1 MSSRKDAFL
10 QRIELLM
17 DRKLVDIDQGAID
30 SARIVD
36 LPDIAASEPPPPP
49 IQSALDIIR
58 FALLVNSINHQF
70 WDVADGQFERYS
82 HQGKVGA
89 IAMMAGVGA
98 LLSEAGSFDALEKRG
113 PLLPADIARCFGPI
127 PDPAGRAQAL
137 NESIGPKG
145 KAAAMLLADAWRD
158 EGHWDLSHAS
168 AVSTLLPAGF
178 EDSFL
183 KKSQLCL
190 WMAQGMMASRGFEPP
205 SVELTCFADYQIPKV
220 LRGMGVLLYGKRI
233 AAKVDAGCVMEQDSP
248 EEIAI
253 RAATVIACEKLSAA
267 LGISA
272 PQLDFWLW
280 TQRNE
285 HSAPF
290 HRVRTRRY

>member
-168 AVSTLLPAGF
+168 AVS
-178 EDSFL
+178 
-183 KKSQLCL
+183 
-190 WMAQGMMASRGFEPP
+190 
-205 SVELTCFADYQIPKV
+205 
-220 LRGMGVLLYGKRI
+220 
-233 AAKVDAGCVMEQDSP
+233 KVDAGCVMEQDSP